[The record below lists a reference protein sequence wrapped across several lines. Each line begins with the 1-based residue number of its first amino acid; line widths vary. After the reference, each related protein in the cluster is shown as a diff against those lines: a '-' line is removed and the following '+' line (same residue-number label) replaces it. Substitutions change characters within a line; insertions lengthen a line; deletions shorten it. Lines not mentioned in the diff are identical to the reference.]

1 LTTKPKNLALVLS
14 SLREKRAT
22 ILAWAI
28 SGALAMYFEAIAIA
42 AELRDYPGGPQALA
56 QTIYPTIE
64 GMRIIR
70 WPADRLDTLG
80 GYLAYHNIVLF
91 NFFLGIFAAVQGAR
105 LIRFLEET
113 RGIEFYLATGISRA
127 RIILLRSSSY
137 FLSQMAISLALGVGT
152 AFAMAASDVPDTS
165 GSIITLIAGGICIF
179 PLFGLGLLVS
189 QFIQS
194 ARTAAGV
201 TSIITTVIYVLD
213 NISGKYEWL
222 NWFQNISPFHYANLS
237 RPVIPGFEADY
248 LSWIGMFLVGSL
260 LVLLSICIMQR
271 RDIGATALELD
282 IKNERAKKRWEF
294 VPRTIIGD
302 LLWRQRIGLLAWV
315 ITTSAFIGVFIA
327 MMSGVIEVWRQ
338 FSFLEQFT
346 ALGFGDTPEKQYL
359 AMVYEVLP
367 PFLAAFV
374 ISQSAKWTSD
384 LNQGRVQLILSAPF
398 SWSGLILRRVVAT
411 LFGAELIIGFSIMTA
426 IVGSNLQNVEIY
438 SAAVFRVF
446 VMSSV
451 FAVAFASLN
460 ALLVAILQGRNAT
473 QLISIYVGA
482 AWLIGFMAPYLN
494 WPSWVVHFSIFDAFG
509 HPFVEWPST
518 LNLTLISIM
527 AIPGLI
533 AAMLFAERTSKL

>member
-1 LTTKPKNLALVLS
+1 
-14 SLREKRAT
+14 
-22 ILAWAI
+22 
-28 SGALAMYFEAIAIA
+28 MYFEAIAIA

-105 LIRFLEET
+105 LIRYLEET
-113 RGIEFYLATGISRA
+113 KGIEFYLATGVSRA
-127 RIILLRSSSY
+127 QIIILRSTAY
-137 FLSQMAISLALGVGT
+137 LTSQIIISAALGVAT
-152 AFAMAASDVPDTS
+152 AFALAASDEANTK
-165 GSIITLIAGGICIF
+165 GSMITLLAGGICIF
-179 PLFGLGLLVS
+179 PFFGLGLLIS
-189 QFIQS
+189 QFVRS
-194 ARTAAGV
+194 ARTAAGA
-201 TSIITTVIYVLD
+201 TSMITTIIYVID
-213 NISGKYEWL
+213 NISGKYDWL
-222 NWFQNISPFHYANLS
+222 NWFKYLSPFHYANLS
-237 RPVIPGFEADY
+237 RPVIPGFGANY
-248 LSWIGMFLVGSL
+248 SSWLAMLFVGVAL
-260 LVLLSICIMQR
+260 IAATILIMQK
-271 RDIGATALELD
+271 RDVGAIA
-282 IKNERAKKRWEF
+282 IEREVTKKSDQKKFEF
-294 VPRTIIGD
+294 VPRTVVGD

-384 LNQGRVQLILSAPF
+384 LNQGRVQLLLSAPF
-398 SWSGLILRRVVAT
+398 SWSGLIVRRVFAT
-411 LFGAELIIGFSIMTA
+411 FIGSELIIGFSISTA
-426 IVGSNLQNVEIY
+426 LVGSKLQKVEVY
-438 SAAVFRVF
+438 PTAVFRVF
-446 VMSSV
+446 VMSSI
-451 FAVAFASLN
+451 FAIAFASLN
-460 ALLVAILQGRNAT
+460 ALMVAILQGRNAT
-473 QLISIYVGA
+473 QIISIYVGA

-494 WPSWVVHFSIFDAFG
+494 WPNWVVRFSIFDAFG
-509 HPFVEWPST
+509 HPFVEWPSS
-518 LNLTLISIM
+518 LNLILISIM

-533 AAMLFAERTSKL
+533 AAMLVAERSAKS